1 MKKFLV
7 IMISLLFCEANAQK
21 DYKKIT
27 AKELATIVTISDL
40 VKDLPAD
47 CNLKSYELSFTT
59 PNGLKSFS
67 QLKDTI
73 APILKQFIPNP
84 KKGQKIFVTMSQN
97 SCKTSQPKE
106 YKFIINED

>member
-1 MKKFLV
+1 MKKLLW
-7 IMISLLFCEANAQK
+7 IMISLLFYEANAQK
-21 DYKKIT
+21 GYKKIT
-27 AKELATIVTISDL
+27 AKELAIIVTISDL

-47 CNLKSYELSFTT
+47 CSLKSYELSFTT

-67 QLKDTI
+67 RSKDTI
-73 APILKQFIPNP
+73 SYIFREHMPNP